1 MIQTE
6 CARVCA
12 DIHKSQE
19 LYFSSSWDVAG
30 KQLMEEKA
38 CVVTSSQF
46 HYVSS
51 DFTFTESNVVFFP
64 WLLWEEGG
72 IDLAQN

>member
-1 MIQTE
+1 M
-6 CARVCA
+6 
-12 DIHKSQE
+12 D
-19 LYFSSSWDVAG
+19 
-30 KQLMEEKA
+30 EKV

-51 DFTFTESNVVFFP
+51 DFMFTESNVVFFP